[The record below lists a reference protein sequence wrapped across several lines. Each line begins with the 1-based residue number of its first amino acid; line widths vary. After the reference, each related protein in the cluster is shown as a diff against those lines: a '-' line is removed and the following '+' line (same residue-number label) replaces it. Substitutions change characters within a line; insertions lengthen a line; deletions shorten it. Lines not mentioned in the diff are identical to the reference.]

1 VGAQVPAGILA
12 KQYGGKVTISA
23 ALFGGAA
30 LLGLMPA
37 AAGLGI
43 TGGTLGRCGAGLAR
57 RVYLWKILSMED
69 YCRILTDASRRQ
81 LQCVLLNLRI

>member
-1 VGAQVPAGILA
+1 
-12 KQYGGKVTISA
+12 
-23 ALFGGAA
+23 
-30 LLGLMPA
+30 MPA

-81 LQCVLLNLRI
+81 LQSVLLNLRI